1 MKSVLFTLAVLIIA
15 STCNARGLKVPTKV
29 ANRIGTCATIGVGI
43 AMKFQEKRWK
53 EQQARNTL
61 KMWRLSLSSKA
72 GRAATSTDI
81 IEQINHTPFV
91 FKFPIVDKNLLQ
103 SLHSPRLRPT
113 SSYLNEAKPS
123 IKSILTNPT
132 DTTYESPACESST
145 HCIPQASEMDK
156 TMMRMIDFH
165 FTEMDK
171 ELIETV
177 QKEDIESIHTV
188 VPMTLKQKE

>member
-29 ANRIGTCATIGVGI
+29 SNRIGTCATIGFGLSI
-43 AMKFQEKRWK
+43 KHQTNQTKRQK
-53 EQQARNTL
+53 EEQARIMLETWT
-61 KMWRLSLSSKA
+61 WRRSLSSKE
-72 GRAATSTDI
+72 GRAATSTNVI
-81 IEQINHTPFV
+81 RQFNLTNWRALVSPFV
-91 FKFPIVDKNLLQ
+91 FRKFPTVDK
-103 SLHSPRLRPT
+103 ST
-113 SSYLNEAKPS
+113 
-123 IKSILTNPT
+123 LTNLT

-145 HCIPQASEMDK
+145 YCIPQASEMDK
-156 TMMRMIDFH
+156 TMMRMIDFL
-165 FTEMDK
+165 FSEMDK